1 MHDEHKRA
9 DVRVGIFVLCA
20 LVILVVGSLWIAGST
35 FLAPQRISY
44 RVLMK
49 DSGGIQSGDR
59 VRVAGV
65 PVGKV
70 EQVELRPD
78 DEWPVTFHIAVRT
91 SVPLHA
97 DSSAKIASSG
107 LLGTAF
113 LQVDPGS
120 SSEPELAEDDLFYGK
135 SSAGFD
141 AAMGQFEEM
150 GSKVIRLLDQAS
162 VTLDRLT
169 IEIVPLL
176 ESTSAIVSPENAS
189 NLTELLASLNA
200 TMNESGPHLASLLTR
215 LDAVAASAEG
225 GMDRLPELTVKLDV
239 ILDDLHNVLGE
250 DGKRVIG
257 LLESAQSSL
266 GSADDALAVLGD
278 NREELEM
285 AIRNLQETT
294 ANLKAFSQT
303 IKERPY
309 SMVRIKTEPPRTP
322 GEGVK

>member
-97 DSSAKIASSG
+97 DSSAKIAASG

-120 SSEPELAEDDLFYGK
+120 SSEPELA
-135 SSAGFD
+135 
-141 AAMGQFEEM
+141 
-150 GSKVIRLLDQAS
+150 
-162 VTLDRLT
+162 
-169 IEIVPLL
+169 
-176 ESTSAIVSPENAS
+176 
-189 NLTELLASLNA
+189 
-200 TMNESGPHLASLLTR
+200 
-215 LDAVAASAEG
+215 
-225 GMDRLPELTVKLDV
+225 
-239 ILDDLHNVLGE
+239 
-250 DGKRVIG
+250 
-257 LLESAQSSL
+257 
-266 GSADDALAVLGD
+266 
-278 NREELEM
+278 
-285 AIRNLQETT
+285 
-294 ANLKAFSQT
+294 
-303 IKERPY
+303 
-309 SMVRIKTEPPRTP
+309 
-322 GEGVK
+322 